1 MPNSM
6 TKPKENF
13 KILLVYPNLPL
24 MLVPP
29 LSMAIFTG
37 ILRKKG
43 YEVDLFD
50 TTSYVPADVNSS
62 PQNRTIYLQ
71 ARDFN
76 DEDDL
81 GVSIKTDLIGD
92 YKKKIEKFKPDLII
106 YSIVEDSFQKAL
118 DMMRAIKEINNKSV
132 SLVGGV
138 LPTAD
143 PNYVLQHEEINFLSK
158 GEGEKTI
165 VEVAEAVRLNKS
177 LIGIKGTY
185 FRDKEGHI
193 HKSSP
198 QSLVDINDN
207 EPDFSLFDP
216 RRFYRPMGGRIF
228 KTIPIETYRGC
239 PYKCTFCNSPMHN
252 THVKE
257 DGVATSFLR
266 RKTIPNVK
274 KEIQNL
280 IDKYDPAF
288 LYFIDDSF
296 LSRPRKEIFEFC
308 DMYEE
313 FKIPFWFNTRPES
326 CKPDVLRRLKEVGSY
341 RISFGIECGNAD
353 FRNNVLLR
361 KPSNDDIIQ
370 SFKDIAESGVDFSIN
385 LIIGF
390 PGETRELVMETIH
403 LVRQIR
409 GYDTVTVSIFTPYRG
424 TVLKEVA
431 VKNGWLDRNHI
442 TVHTTNSSVLS
453 MPEPYL
459 SSKDIDGLMRVMP
472 LYIYFPINEWE
483 NIKRAEI
490 NDDEGNKVLEY
501 YSKIYKEKFLKE
513 DQQSEKEYAYDSGT
527 GCKSNPKDSYQFKIK
542 KPVRLSNFEIDQL
555 TIS

>member
-1 MPNSM
+1 M
-6 TKPKENF
+6 TKSIDKNLSNF
-13 KILLVYPNLPL
+13 KVLLVYPNLPL

-29 LSMAIFTG
+29 LSMAIFTA
-37 ILRKKG
+37 ILKKKG
-43 YEVDLFD
+43 YTVDLFD
-50 TTSYVPADVNSS
+50 TTSYVPEEVNSS

-81 GVSIKTDLIGD
+81 GVSIKTNLIED
-92 YKKKIEKFKPDLII
+92 YIKKVKKFKPNLII

-118 DMMRAIKEINNKSV
+118 SMIRAVEKINHENKCI

-143 PNYVLQHEEINFLSK
+143 PLYVLKHKEINFLSK

-165 VEVAEAVRLNKS
+165 AEVAEAVRLNKS
-177 LIGIKGTY
+177 LIGLKGTY
-185 FRDKEGHI
+185 YRDKDGKI
-193 HKSSP
+193 HKSEP
-198 QSLVDINDN
+198 QPLVDINEN

-257 DGVATSFLR
+257 DGIATSFLR
-266 RKTIPNVK
+266 RKSISNVR
-274 KEIQNL
+274 KEIKNL
-280 IDKYDPAF
+280 IDRYDPAF

-326 CKPDVLRRLKEVGSY
+326 CKPEILKRLKEVGNY
-341 RISFGIECGNAD
+341 RISFGIECGNPD

-361 KPSNDDIIQ
+361 KPSNEDIIN
-370 SFKDIAESGVDFSIN
+370 SFKDIADSGVNFSVC

-390 PGETRELVMETIH
+390 PGETRDLVMETIH

-409 GYDTVTVSIFTPYRG
+409 GYDSVTVSIFTPYRG
-424 TVLKEVA
+424 TVLKDVA
-431 VKNGWLDRNHI
+431 VKNKWLNEDHI
-442 TVHTTNSSVLS
+442 TIHTTSSSVLK
-453 MPEPYL
+453 MPKPYL
-459 SSKDIDGLMRVMP
+459 SSSDIDGLMRVMP
-472 LYIYFPINEWE
+472 LYIYFPLKEWK
-483 NIKRAEI
+483 NIERAEI
-490 NDDEGNKVLEY
+490 NDEEGNQILEHY
-501 YSKIYKEKFLKE
+501 TKIYKEKFLKRYQE
-513 DQQSEKEYAYDSGT
+513 SEKEY
-527 GCKSNPKDSYQFKIK
+527 
-542 KPVRLSNFEIDQL
+542 LFEIGTDYYSNARNNETMKEQVKLSDFEIQQL
-555 TIS
+555 TMS